1 MRAVS
6 TGSFRHSTFLDSRK
20 LADTTDWASK
30 NISYCRETSHN
41 QRFRDMGQGSVHKI
55 QWSTYNYWAYL
66 KSKIKHACV
75 MMYRTRIVIVWIFEF
90 VESLNAQRIRC
101 FVLTVDGGMEFW
113 WCFKC
118 QKLSNF
124 FTTFG
129 NKIREFSTFQWCMS
143 YGVVFC
149 PSMNKGCCTC
159 SWLCNVKH
167 RDMHCRLIVSLDKLA
182 RPRNC

>member
-41 QRFRDMGQGSVHKI
+41 ERFRDMGQGSVHKI

-113 WCFKC
+113 WFFKC

-124 FTTFG
+124 FL
-129 NKIREFSTFQWCMS
+129 Q
-143 YGVVFC
+143 
-149 PSMNKGCCTC
+149 
-159 SWLCNVKH
+159 
-167 RDMHCRLIVSLDKLA
+167 RLETKYANSQPFNGA
-182 RPRNC
+182 CHMA

>member
-1 MRAVS
+1 M
-6 TGSFRHSTFLDSRK
+6 
-20 LADTTDWASK
+20 
-30 NISYCRETSHN
+30 E
-41 QRFRDMGQGSVHKI
+41 
-55 QWSTYNYWAYL
+55 
-66 KSKIKHACV
+66 
-75 MMYRTRIVIVWIFEF
+75 VWNFDDF
-90 VESLNAQRIRC
+90 LNAKNSVI
-101 FVLTVDGGMEFW
+101 
-113 WCFKC
+113 
-118 QKLSNF
+118 F